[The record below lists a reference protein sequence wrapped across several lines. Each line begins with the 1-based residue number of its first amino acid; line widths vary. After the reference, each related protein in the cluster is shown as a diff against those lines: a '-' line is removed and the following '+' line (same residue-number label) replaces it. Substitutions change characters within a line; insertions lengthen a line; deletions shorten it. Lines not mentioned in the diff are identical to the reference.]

1 MHFLYDV
8 FVLFLRSNEFTDEPF
23 KSEFLVPYGPVV
35 FLCLF
40 PTDFQSQV
48 LEGLL
53 SLVQD
58 LWVGLPD
65 IELKSLAP

>member
-1 MHFLYDV
+1 MHFQYDV
-8 FVLFLRSNEFTDEPF
+8 FVLLLRSNEFINEPF
-23 KSEFLVPYGPVV
+23 KSEFLVPCGPVV

-58 LWVGLPD
+58 L
-65 IELKSLAP
+65 